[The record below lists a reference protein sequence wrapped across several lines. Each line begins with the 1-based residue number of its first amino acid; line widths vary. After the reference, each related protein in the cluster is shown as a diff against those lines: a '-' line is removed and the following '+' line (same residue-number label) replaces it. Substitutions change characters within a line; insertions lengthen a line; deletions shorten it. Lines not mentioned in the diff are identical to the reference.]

1 MDGSPLRDAGDSAVH
16 ATVVSVHLIRNVPQR
31 IYLYGTTIILIM
43 LVIAALATVGLV
55 GQEGR
60 IMRLNLIPLI
70 YYATFGGFWA
80 LVFVYVLP
88 DIFPVVFDVF

>member
-1 MDGSPLRDAGDSAVH
+1 
-16 ATVVSVHLIRNVPQR
+16 
-31 IYLYGTTIILIM
+31 M